1 MILAI
6 VATVVTNLVTVP
18 KQPYGRVWIDYPQTV
33 VLANADQKVVVMS
46 EAYFKSMTN
55 YFSLVEK
62 YLVHEHEIAMRKPEV
77 RRDWHG
83 RVVRTSINTNDMTK
97 TEFYADGYRYV
108 IKMEKRVSAPLSSR
122 MPRNAV
128 QPRRPK
134 IPSGIPARLK
144 EVMRKRHES
153 NVPKTVT
160 IRKNGNTGAVEEV
173 R

>member
-1 MILAI
+1 MIIAI
-6 VATVVTNLVTVP
+6 VATVVTNLMTVP
-18 KQPYGRVWIDYPQTV
+18 KQPCGPVWINEPQTV

-46 EAYFKSMTN
+46 EAYFNSMTN

-83 RVVRTSINTNDMTK
+83 KIVRTSINTNDMTK

-108 IKMEKRVSAPLSSR
+108 IKMEKRGSAPLASR
-122 MPRNAV
+122 MPRKAV
-128 QPRRPK
+128 QPSRPK
-134 IPSGIPARLK
+134 ITNRIPARLK
-144 EVMRKRHES
+144 EVILKRQES
-153 NVPKTVT
+153 KVPKTVT

>member
-18 KQPYGRVWIDYPQTV
+18 KQPCGSVWIDYPQTV

-83 RVVRTSINTNDMTK
+83 SVVRTSINTNDMTK

-108 IKMEKRVSAPLSSR
+108 IKMEKRGSAPLASR
-122 MPRNAV
+122 MPRKAV
-128 QPRRPK
+128 QPSKPK
-134 IPSGIPARLK
+134 IPNGIPARLK
-144 EVMRKRHES
+144 EVMLRRQKS
-153 NVPKTVT
+153 KVPKTVT